1 MEPPPMMTSVAASLR
16 ARTGRSL
23 EEWVDLVR
31 RDGPDPLDQLAVRS
45 WLRDV
50 HSLPQNSQW
59 AVADAAAAA
68 AGWVRPDVSGY
79 TDRVYAGSKAALR
92 PLHEQV
98 VALAMALGPDVR
110 AEGRSTYIPLVR
122 RRQFAAIAPGPR
134 GALRVG
140 LRFRGTVPADERLAE
155 AKGFAQASH
164 WLHLPPDATPDDVT
178 SLEPLLRAAYEQ
190 DG

>member
-1 MEPPPMMTSVAASLR
+1 MMTSVAASLR
-16 ARTGRSL
+16 GRTGRSL

-50 HSLPQNSQW
+50 HS
-59 AVADAAAAA
+59 
-68 AGWVRPDVSGY
+68 
-79 TDRVYAGSKAALR
+79 
-92 PLHEQV
+92 
-98 VALAMALGPDVR
+98 
-110 AEGRSTYIPLVR
+110 
-122 RRQFAAIAPGPR
+122 
-134 GALRVG
+134 

-164 WLHLPPDATPDDVT
+164 WLHLPPDATPDDVR